1 MFVILKIHNLSAAH
15 AIFNPVHLHADNKN
29 DKDCIK
35 MMVKLCVIHTHT
47 HMHSVAAKTIELQ
60 GLWHVVLL
68 CDMCEMV
75 N

>member
-1 MFVILKIHNLSAAH
+1 MTWLY
-15 AIFNPVHLHADNKN
+15 KN
-29 DKDCIK
+29 DGETLRDTHK
-35 MMVKLCVIHTHT
+35 HT